1 MDLAKSKDKEGV
13 DLYIYIQLIKKIKN
27 KKSWSITDN
36 ITLCVDWV
44 QRQKK
49 MVTISIDLL
58 PERVKKIWVSHKTML
73 L

>member
-13 DLYIYIQLIKKIKN
+13 DLYLYTFDIYIYIY
-27 KKSWSITDN
+27 KSWSFIDN

-44 QRQKK
+44 QRQKN
-49 MVTISIDLL
+49 MVPISINLL

>member
-13 DLYIYIQLIKKIKN
+13 DLYIYIHLIKIK